1 MLSIEWEEPAL
12 GITNE
17 RVQAYNLECSFV
29 QGGDEYTLKHS
40 ARREVLEFTMPIM
53 SLHSDSG
60 YNCCVEA
67 VFETYSSKLCAFESS
82 TTICTAQPIL
92 NQEAIR
98 QSDRTL
104 AAVAGVLTC
113 FILILLILLTAIGSA
128 LVYTWLKLR
137 RSQKPKSHTS
147 R

>member
-17 RVQAYNLECSFV
+17 QVQAYNLECSFA

-53 SLHSDSG
+53 NLHSDSG

-82 TTICTAQPIL
+82 TTI
-92 NQEAIR
+92 QEAICR
-98 QSDRTL
+98 SDRTI